1 MKKINKVQDVIK
13 EIMNQYKRTTIWLND
28 SKHKDTDIIHNN
40 LRWREA
46 TITHS
51 LPISEELLHADEH
64 ITYTKVH
71 YS

>member
-40 LRWREA
+40 QG
-46 TITHS
+46 
-51 LPISEELLHADEH
+51 
-64 ITYTKVH
+64 K
-71 YS
+71 